1 MYTDLSRFGFSYFKL
16 KPKTK
21 KETQIWMSVFSCFE
35 NWKTKLR
42 VWKVSFDFHFKI
54 EMKIEKMVNSGFSP
68 NIKFSSLTPKLN
80 VQYQFILLENKFWNY
95 WFLIF
100 IICFQMIFYPRRK
113 MLFNFCFK
121 DEIKYR
127 IFNDLNL
134 KALNIKKNFLKLNFC
149 FISDSS
155 LQLLP
160 KIYLIEIAA

>member
-1 MYTDLSRFGFSYFKL
+1 M
-16 KPKTK
+16 
-21 KETQIWMSVFSCFE
+21 FSCFE
-35 NWKTKLR
+35 NWKTKIR

-68 NIKFSSLTPKLN
+68 NIEFSSFTPKLN

-160 KIYLIEIAA
+160 KIHLIEIAA